1 MEALDRGWI
10 PKGHLQS
17 NTHVENACLREDNG
31 IYHCVLKPGQLD
43 GTILD
48 AAGYVLNVEQKLNTT
63 EGLELMSKTGAD
75 LHKAVAKL
83 LSDFYENNYMK
94 GASCDF
100 GGIAMLIEQNETVSE
115 TDLHAFTDDDFYIVH
130 EDSGPPLWVLIVGGI
145 VIAMVAGIIGF
156 VVAMRTNPGFNKR
169 VRSST
174 LFQPIAKVGSHSTL
188 IRNSL
193 NLPMFEDYEAI
204 AGLDE

>member
-10 PKGHLQS
+10 PKGPLQS
-17 NTHVENACLREDNG
+17 NPHVQNACLREDNG
-31 IYHCVLKPGQLD
+31 DYHCVLKPGQLD
-43 GTILD
+43 ETIRG
-48 AAGYVLNVEQKLNTT
+48 AAAYVLNVEQKSNTT
-63 EGLELMSKTGAD
+63 EAHELMKLKGVD
-75 LHKAVAKL
+75 LHKQVGKL

-100 GGIAMLIEQNETVSE
+100 GGIAMLIEQNRTVSDK
-115 TDLHAFTDDDFYIVH
+115 DLHDFTDDDFYIVH
-130 EDSGPPLWVLIVGGI
+130 EDSGPPLWLLILGGI
-145 VIAMVAGIIGF
+145 LIALVAGMIGF

-174 LFQPIAKVGSHSTL
+174 LFQPLAKVGSQSSL
-188 IRNSL
+188 IRHSL

-204 AGLDE
+204 AGLED